1 MSEVNNKEYILK
13 EESVKKALTIM
24 VIPSVIAGAIN
35 QLNVII
41 DTYFLGNFAASPT
54 DAQTATSTSMT
65 VVMLMNALSIMVA
78 IGTAVS
84 CSQLLGK
91 NMRDKVQ
98 RYMANSFVYGWIL
111 YTVLL
116 LILLPTLPWFVGLLT
131 GGSAGDLVYDNS
143 IWYTRILLIGF
154 PTIIFVQLSSQ
165 TIRAEGQSAL
175 IVKMAAI
182 QVVINIIINFLLISD
197 TIPAISFY
205 GTNFEAA
212 GAAIATIISQFVMAI
227 VLMAVLF
234 NKEKTNYYINLKNF
248 KFCKEWLEVFKNGA
262 PQFVA
267 NIFFAIG
274 TFLIAFSI
282 TLVAKRLDYD
292 LVQSVQLQAA
302 SGINVRIGMMMFL
315 LINGGI
321 QGIQGFVAYQYGSNA
336 KERLR
341 ESLLIIK
348 RTAFIVGIVLFLV
361 FFFGASYIAQIF
373 STDEVVVKLVT
384 LANRAF
390 AVTTLFFPMAHSM
403 FGLFASVG
411 RPKLAVICTVI
422 RDGILLSGFAILLPL
437 LFDEIGVMLIMSS
450 SLLIGSVFIIFAGQN
465 VLKKIYR
472 EE

>member
-1 MSEVNNKEYILK
+1 MEKSDNKEYILK
-13 EESVKKALTIM
+13 EESVKKALKIM

-41 DTYFLGNFAASPT
+41 DTYFLGNFAANPT

-65 VVMLMNALSIMVA
+65 IVMLMNALSIMVA

-91 NMRDKVQ
+91 NKKEKVQ
-98 RYMANSFVYGWIL
+98 NYMANSFMYGWLL
-111 YTVLL
+111 YGALLIVLL
-116 LILLPTLPWFVGLLT
+116 PLLPWFVGLLT
-131 GGSAGDLVYDNS
+131 SGQSGDLVFDNS

-175 IVKMAAI
+175 IVKMASI
-182 QVVINIIINFLLISD
+182 QVVINIVINYVLISD
-197 TIPAISFY
+197 TFPTISFY

-212 GAAIATIISQFVMAI
+212 GAAIATIISQAVMAI
-227 VLMAVLF
+227 VLMKVLF
-234 NKEKTNYYINLKNF
+234 NKNKSNYYIKLKNF
-248 KFCKEWLEVFKNGA
+248 KFNKEWLEVFKNGA

-282 TLVAKRLDYD
+282 TLVAKRQGYD
-292 LVQSVQLQAA
+292 LMQSVQLQAA

-321 QGIQGFVAYQYGSNA
+321 QGVQGFVAYQYGSNS
-336 KERLR
+336 KERLK
-341 ESLLIIK
+341 ESLELIK
-348 RTAFIVGIVLFLV
+348 RSAFIIGIILFLV
-361 FFFGASYIAQIF
+361 FFFGASFIAKIF
-373 STDEVVVKLVT
+373 SADEVVIKLVT

-390 AVTTLFFPMAHSM
+390 ALTILFFPMAHSM

-422 RDGILLSGFAILLPL
+422 RDGILLSGFAIILPL
-437 LFDEIGVMLIMSS
+437 LFNEIGVMLIMSS
-450 SLLIGSVFIIFAGQN
+450 SLLIGSLFIIIAGQN

-472 EE
+472 EV